1 MLANGGVNRLP
12 TWRDSVG
19 GENSQGDASGWA
31 TRAGVPSRVPRS
43 PEEAAD
49 LIRSLGPDHTVLV
62 DCPPGRLRDQRMAG
76 VGVVLADALLLPSG
90 SGRPE
95 LDALGRAIRAL
106 DELAERGA
114 ALKAGVILNHFRE
127 TTRNRVVEEGLCLA
141 KLPLLGR
148 LSERAAFPE
157 AFADGRSLVNLGGAA
172 AFEAKKL
179 WSRIESW
186 PTFRTCTDQYF
197 RNFIADLNRLVYFL
211 HFSGPV
217 RPFLFPK
224 RPGGGESPGG
234 WRPPPPG
241 LHTAPA

>member
-1 MLANGGVNRLP
+1 MAILTFWSDKGGTGKTMLTAQAASWAWPEDRPVVVLDLDP
-12 TWRDSVG
+12 
-19 GENSQGDASGWA
+19 QGDAFGWA
-31 TRAGVPSRVPRS
+31 NRAGVPSRVPGS

-49 LIRSLGPDHTVLV
+49 LIRLLGPDHTVLV

-106 DELAERGA
+106 DEMAGRGA
-114 ALKAGVILNHFRE
+114 ALKAGIILNHFRE
-127 TTRNRVVEEGLCLA
+127 TTRNRVVEEGLRLA

-157 AFADGRSLVNLGGAA
+157 AFADGRSLVHLGGAA
-172 AFEAKKL
+172 AHEAKTL

-186 PTFRTCTDQYF
+186 LQS
-197 RNFIADLNRLVYFL
+197 A
-211 HFSGPV
+211 
-217 RPFLFPK
+217 
-224 RPGGGESPGG
+224 
-234 WRPPPPG
+234 
-241 LHTAPA
+241 

>member
-1 MLANGGVNRLP
+1 MAILTFWSDKGGTGKTMLTAQAACWAWPENRPVVVMDLDP
-12 TWRDSVG
+12 
-19 GENSQGDASGWA
+19 QGDASGWA
-31 TRAGVPSRVPRS
+31 TRAGVSSRVPRS

-127 TTRNRVVEEGLCLA
+127 TTRNRVVEEGLRLA

-148 LSERAAFPE
+148 ISERAAFPE

-186 PTFRTCTDQYF
+186 LQS
-197 RNFIADLNRLVYFL
+197 A
-211 HFSGPV
+211 
-217 RPFLFPK
+217 
-224 RPGGGESPGG
+224 
-234 WRPPPPG
+234 
-241 LHTAPA
+241 

>member
-1 MLANGGVNRLP
+1 MAILTFWSDKGGTGKTMLTAQAACWAWPEDRPVVVMDLDPQR
-12 TWRDSVG
+12 
-19 GENSQGDASGWA
+19 DASGWA

-106 DELAERGA
+106 DELADRGA
-114 ALKAGVILNHFRE
+114 TLRAGVILNHFRE
-127 TTRNRVVEEGLCLA
+127 TTRNRVVEEGLRLA

-157 AFADGRSLVNLGGAA
+157 AFADGRSLVHLGGAA

-179 WSRIESW
+179 WSRVESW
-186 PTFRTCTDQYF
+186 LQS
-197 RNFIADLNRLVYFL
+197 A
-211 HFSGPV
+211 
-217 RPFLFPK
+217 
-224 RPGGGESPGG
+224 
-234 WRPPPPG
+234 
-241 LHTAPA
+241 

>member
-1 MLANGGVNRLP
+1 M
-12 TWRDSVG
+12 
-19 GENSQGDASGWA
+19 
-31 TRAGVPSRVPRS
+31 PRS

-186 PTFRTCTDQYF
+186 LQS
-197 RNFIADLNRLVYFL
+197 A
-211 HFSGPV
+211 
-217 RPFLFPK
+217 
-224 RPGGGESPGG
+224 
-234 WRPPPPG
+234 
-241 LHTAPA
+241 

>member
-1 MLANGGVNRLP
+1 MAILTFWSDKGGTGKTMLTAQAASWSWPGDR
-12 TWRDSVG
+12 SVVVVDLDP
-19 GENSQGDASGWA
+19 QRDASGWA
-31 TRAGVPSRVPRS
+31 NRAGVPSRVPGS

-49 LIRSLGPDHTVLV
+49 LIRSLGSDHMVLV

-106 DELAERGA
+106 DEMAERGA
-114 ALKAGVILNHFRE
+114 LLKAGVILNHFRE
-127 TTRNRVVEEGLCLA
+127 TTRNRVVEEGLRLA

-157 AFADGRSLVNLGGAA
+157 AFADGRNLIHLGGAA
-172 AFEAKKL
+172 AHEAKTL

-186 PTFRTCTDQYF
+186 LQS
-197 RNFIADLNRLVYFL
+197 A
-211 HFSGPV
+211 
-217 RPFLFPK
+217 
-224 RPGGGESPGG
+224 
-234 WRPPPPG
+234 
-241 LHTAPA
+241 

>member
-1 MLANGGVNRLP
+1 MAILSFWSDKGDTGKTMLTAQAASW
-12 TWRDSVG
+12 TWPEDRPVVIVDLDP
-19 GENSQGDASGWA
+19 QCDASSWA
-31 TRAGVPSRVPRS
+31 SRAGVTSKVPGS

-49 LIRSLGPDHTVLV
+49 LLRSLGPDHTVLV

-106 DELAERGA
+106 DEMAGRGA
-114 ALKAGVILNHFRE
+114 ALKAGVVLNHFRE
-127 TTRNRVVEEGLCLA
+127 TTRNRVVEEGLRLA

-157 AFADGRSLVNLGGAA
+157 AFADGRNLIHLGGAA
-172 AFEAKKL
+172 AHEAKTL

-186 PTFRTCTDQYF
+186 LQS
-197 RNFIADLNRLVYFL
+197 V
-211 HFSGPV
+211 
-217 RPFLFPK
+217 
-224 RPGGGESPGG
+224 
-234 WRPPPPG
+234 
-241 LHTAPA
+241 

>member
-1 MLANGGVNRLP
+1 MAILTFWSDKGGTGKTMLTAQAACWAWPENRPVVVMDLDP
-12 TWRDSVG
+12 
-19 GENSQGDASGWA
+19 QGDASGWA
-31 TRAGVPSRVPRS
+31 TRAGFPSRMPRS
-43 PEEAAD
+43 PKEAAD
-49 LIRSLGPDHTVLV
+49 LIRLFGPDHTVLV
-62 DCPPGRLRDQRMAG
+62 DCPPGRLKDQPMAG

-114 ALKAGVILNHFRE
+114 APKAGVILNHFRE
-127 TTRNRVVEEGLCLA
+127 TTRNRVVEEGLRLA
-141 KLPLLGR
+141 KIPLLGR

-186 PTFRTCTDQYF
+186 LQS
-197 RNFIADLNRLVYFL
+197 A
-211 HFSGPV
+211 
-217 RPFLFPK
+217 
-224 RPGGGESPGG
+224 
-234 WRPPPPG
+234 
-241 LHTAPA
+241 

>member
-1 MLANGGVNRLP
+1 MLTAQAASW
-12 TWRDSVG
+12 TWPEHRPVVVLDLDP
-19 GENSQGDASGWA
+19 QGDASGWA
-31 TRAGVPSRVPRS
+31 TRAGVPSRTPGS

-62 DCPPGRLRDQRMAG
+62 NCFPGRLRDQRMAG
-76 VGVVLADALLLPSG
+76 VGVVLADALLLPSA

-127 TTRNRVVEEGLCLA
+127 TTRNRVVEEGLRLA

-148 LSERAAFPE
+148 LSERAAFSE
-157 AFADGRSLVNLGGAA
+157 AFADGRSLVHLGGAA
-172 AFEAKKL
+172 AHEAKTL

-186 PTFRTCTDQYF
+186 LQS
-197 RNFIADLNRLVYFL
+197 A
-211 HFSGPV
+211 
-217 RPFLFPK
+217 
-224 RPGGGESPGG
+224 
-234 WRPPPPG
+234 
-241 LHTAPA
+241 